1 MEAIRD
7 TEETFKAM
15 AVQKKNLEFK
25 VMLQI
30 YPMRHLVWTKFHE
43 ICDQVWNRQNIDFS
57 TLNPSSNLIN
67 QTI

>member
-30 YPMRHLVWTKFHE
+30 YPMRHLV
-43 ICDQVWNRQNIDFS
+43 
-57 TLNPSSNLIN
+57 
-67 QTI
+67 